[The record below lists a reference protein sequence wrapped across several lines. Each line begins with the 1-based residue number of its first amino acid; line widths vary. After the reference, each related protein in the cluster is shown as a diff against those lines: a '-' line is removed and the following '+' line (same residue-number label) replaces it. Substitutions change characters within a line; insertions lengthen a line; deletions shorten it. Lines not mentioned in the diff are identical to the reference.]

1 VGRRSLFELLSA
13 ESEHHSLRLIWIN
26 SVYESL
32 VSQMRMRA
40 EAGSLTEWFSLPV
53 KEIAR

>member
-1 VGRRSLFELLSA
+1 
-13 ESEHHSLRLIWIN
+13 LIWIN

-40 EAGSLTEWFSLPV
+40 EAGSLTEWFSLPA